1 MKLDRQGGKDEASS
15 KVGGPSPK
23 GLRPSA
29 VGASPKAA
37 SKMSTKASRA
47 AAQKAALPDIATRS
61 GTVAIAVF
69 IVAAAEFVNFLVGPF
84 GMPKAKTL
92 PDFVFLLLV
101 VLYALWGAALLRGRT
116 ELRLRSLFRTP
127 ETLLVVSLV
136 LFLISYIFA
145 STANLSYAQRFALT
159 NDSLNLAPDSTIQ
172 RLNSASRYLP
182 LIALG
187 AWVLIAA
194 RFRWP
199 QLRERALGSADV
211 FRVWGLPLALLSALL
226 FSLAFPSFISLAG
239 FAPLAF
245 VALVPLLLALYRASF
260 GRAVFYGVAFG
271 VLQAMIVNFWLG
283 TFSLVSIQFI
293 TGLFLV
299 EYALFMPVMIWI
311 MRRLPRLGFV
321 IVPAAWTAF
330 DYLRSRGFLG
340 YPWGMLG
347 TSQYNALPLIQIAS
361 VTGVWG
367 VTFLVTFA
375 NSALASFVLAC
386 YRGGGFD
393 AAALRSPLSY
403 APVAAAALLLVADA
417 AGGAIA
423 IRVQDGRP
431 IDRRLRV
438 ALVQED
444 TDPHKNDYGATFE
457 ILKRLT
463 DEALVQKPD
472 LVVWSETAF
481 VPNIRRWSAMDP
493 AKYPLSKLVDR
504 FLEYQKS
511 MHTWL
516 LTGNDDYTLDTDAQG
531 DEVRKDYNAS
541 LLFSPDGLLVDIYHK
556 IHLVPFTEYFPYR
569 AQLPWVYDML
579 KRFDV
584 YFWEPGTVHTVFRMP
599 AMPFSTPICFEDSF
613 PDDVR
618 RFVRDGAQVIVN
630 LSNDYWSLSP
640 VEGKQHYIDSL
651 FRAVEN
657 RCPLLR
663 ATSSGLTAYVDPTGR
678 LVKSVP
684 YYRQEYLIAD
694 LAVPAQHETPYT
706 AWGDWFPRLLLA
718 LVFLSVCAG
727 VYMMTREAAAA
738 RDGALRHRAKH

>member
-1 MKLDRQGGKDEASS
+1 MKLERQGRNDATHPNENR
-15 KVGGPSPK
+15 
-23 GLRPSA
+23 RPSTKRRQA
-29 VGASPKAA
+29 VRQSPKAG
-37 SKMSTKASRA
+37 SR
-47 AAQKAALPDIATRS
+47 AAQKAALPEIAARS
-61 GTVAIAVF
+61 RTAAIAIF

-84 GMPKAKTL
+84 GMPKGKTL
-92 PDFVFLLLV
+92 PDFVYLLLV
-101 VLYALWGAALLRGRT
+101 ALYAAWGAALARGGT

-127 ETLLVVSLV
+127 EALLVVSLV
-136 LFLISYIFA
+136 LFLLSYIFA

-159 NDSLNLAPDSTIQ
+159 NDSLLLAPDSTIQ

-194 RFRWP
+194 RIRWP
-199 QLRERALGSADV
+199 GLRERALGSADV
-211 FRVWGLPLALLSALL
+211 LRVWGLPLALLSALL
-226 FSLAFPSFISLAG
+226 FSLAFPSFMSLAG

-245 VALVPLLLALYRASF
+245 VALVPLLLALSRASF
-260 GRAVFYGVAFG
+260 GRAVFYGVSFG

-299 EYALFMPVMIWI
+299 EYALFMPVLIWT
-311 MRRLPRLGFV
+311 MRRLPRLGFLV
-321 IVPAAWTAF
+321 VPAAWTAF

-347 TSQYNALPLIQIAS
+347 TSQYGALPLIQIAS

-367 VTFLVTFA
+367 LTFLVTLA
-375 NSALASFVLAC
+375 NSALASFVLTC
-386 YRGGGFD
+386 YRGAGAGLD
-393 AAALRSPLSY
+393 PAALRAPLSY
-403 APVAAAALLLVADA
+403 VPVAAAALLLVADA
-417 AGGAIA
+417 VGGAVA

-431 IDRRLRV
+431 IDRRVRV

-444 TDPHKNDYGATFE
+444 TDPHKNDYGATFD
-457 ILKRLT
+457 ILRRLT
-463 DEALVQKPD
+463 DEALTQKPD

-493 AKYPLSKLVDR
+493 AKYPLAKLVDR
-504 FLEYQKS
+504 FLEYQKG
-511 MHTWL
+511 MGAWL

-531 DEVRKDYNAS
+531 DEIRKDYNAS
-541 LLFSPDGLLVDIYHK
+541 LLFSPDGRLVDTYHK

-569 AQLPWVYDML
+569 AQLPWVYDLL

-584 YFWEPGTVHTVFRMP
+584 YFWEPGTARTVFRVP
-599 AMPFSTPICFEDSF
+599 AMSFSTPICFEDSF

-618 RFVRDGAQVIVN
+618 RFVREGAQVIVN

-678 LVKSVP
+678 LVKSIP
-684 YYRQEYLIAD
+684 YYRQGYLVAD
-694 LAVPAQHETPYT
+694 VAVPAPHETTYT
-706 AWGDWFPRLLLA
+706 AWGDWFPLLLLA
-718 LVFLSVCAG
+718 FVLLSACAG
-727 VYMMTREAAAA
+727 VFIMA
-738 RDGALRHRAKH
+738 RGVRGGSGRLGPRPDR

>member
-1 MKLDRQGGKDEASS
+1 MAPKL
-15 KVGGPSPK
+15 SP
-23 GLRPSA
+23 
-29 VGASPKAA
+29 
-37 SKMSTKASRA
+37 RA
-47 AAQKAALPDIATRS
+47 MEKAALPETAAWGRATA
-61 GTVAIAVF
+61 VAIF

-84 GMPKAKTL
+84 GMPKGKSL
-92 PDFVFLLLV
+92 PDFIFLLLV
-101 VLYALWGAALLRGRT
+101 ALYALWGAALFRGRA
-116 ELRLRSLFRTP
+116 ELRLRCLYRTP

-159 NDSLNLAPDSTIQ
+159 NNSLHLAPDSMIQ

-194 RFRWP
+194 RLKWP
-199 QLRERALGSADV
+199 QLRERALGSADA
-211 FRVWGLPLALLSALL
+211 FRVWGLPLALLSVLL
-226 FSLAFPSFISLAG
+226 FSFSFPSFASLAG
-239 FAPLAF
+239 LAPLAF
-245 VALVPLLLALYRASF
+245 VALLPLLLALSRASF

-293 TGLFLV
+293 TGLFLF
-299 EYALFMPVMIWI
+299 EYALFMPVLIWT
-311 MRRLPRLGFV
+311 MRRLPRLGFL

-330 DYLRSRGFLG
+330 DYLRSLGFLG
-340 YPWGMLG
+340 YSWGMLG
-347 TSQYNALPLIQIAS
+347 TTQYGALPLIQVAS

-367 VTFLVTFA
+367 LTFLVTLV
-375 NSALASFVLAC
+375 NSALAGFVLAW
-386 YRGGGFD
+386 YRGPGLGLD
-393 AAALRSPLSY
+393 AAALRAPRSY
-403 APVAAAALLLVADA
+403 VPVAFAALLVVADA

-423 IRVQDGRP
+423 IRVQDSRP
-431 IDRRLRV
+431 IDHRLRV

-444 TDPHKNDYGATFE
+444 TDPHKNDYGATFD
-457 ILKRLT
+457 ILRRLT
-463 DEALVQKPD
+463 DEALAQKPD

-504 FLEYQKS
+504 FLEYQKG
-511 MHTWL
+511 MHAWL
-516 LTGNDDYTLDTDAQG
+516 LTGNDDYTLSTDAQG
-531 DEVRKDYNAS
+531 NELRTDYNAAV
-541 LLFSPDGLLVDIYHK
+541 LFSPAGERVETYRK
-556 IHLVPFTEYFPYR
+556 VHLVPFTEYFPYR

-579 KRFDV
+579 KNFDV
-584 YFWEPGTVHTVFRMP
+584 YFWAPGTARTVFHIPSMS
-599 AMPFSTPICFEDSF
+599 FSTPICFEDSF

-618 RFVRDGAQVIVN
+618 RFVRNGAQVIVN

-640 VEGKQHYIDSL
+640 VEGKQHYINSL

-678 LVKSVP
+678 LVRSVP
-684 YYRQEYLIAD
+684 YFSQEYLIAD
-694 LAVPAQHETPYT
+694 VAVPAPQESPYT
-706 AWGDWFPRLLLA
+706 AWGDWFPVML
-718 LVFLSVCAG
+718 LVFVLLSACAG
-727 VYMMTREAAAA
+727 VFVMA
-738 RDGALRHRAKH
+738 RGVAGPRSGARGVGHRADR